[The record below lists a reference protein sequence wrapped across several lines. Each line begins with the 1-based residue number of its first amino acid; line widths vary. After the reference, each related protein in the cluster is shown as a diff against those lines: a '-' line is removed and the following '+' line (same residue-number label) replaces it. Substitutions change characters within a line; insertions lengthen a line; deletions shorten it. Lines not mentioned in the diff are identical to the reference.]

1 VFAIIVDSD
10 ADKEMGWTPTVP
22 VSMTIATSPGNFQY
36 WFFLREAVNAE
47 TGKKLGERIRKAVN
61 SDHAT
66 GNVVQPYRVAG
77 TVNYPNRN
85 KIERGRVT
93 VPTQLIKF
101 DPEVLWTPEQI
112 EAAFPLVERKTNGG
126 DTASANGRN
135 DEGDIPADTMR
146 AIREGVDKAD
156 DRSGVFFNVVLV
168 LKRLGWTVDGI
179 TPLLETYPDG
189 IAKKYYGRLW
199 QEVERVYGKIKI
211 DGGAQPPEAAGADD
225 NGNDNAPRRQ
235 ERFKLV
241 PFDQIQ
247 PGRNSGYLIKDVIPR
262 TGIVVTWGPPKCG
275 KSFWT
280 FDLVMHC
287 ALSRTEYRG
296 YRVVGGPVVYCAF
309 EGQEGFKARVE
320 AFRREH
326 EISGPVSFF
335 LIASDAKLVRDHRAL
350 INDIR
355 DQIGDT
361 APVAVVLDTLN
372 RSIDGS
378 ESKDQDMGAYLD
390 AASAI
395 QRAFECVVLIVHH
408 CGVDGTRPRGHTS
421 ITGTCEAQIA
431 VSRDA
436 ADNVVVEVEYMKDG
450 PAGARFTSK
459 LKVVDV
465 GYNEDGDLLTSCV
478 ITAMD
483 ESELPARP
491 KKIKLTPAATIA
503 RRALSE
509 AILKEG
515 QNPPAA
521 APAPLGSKGVEI
533 KVWREQAY
541 RRGISAGE
549 TERAKQL
556 AFKRACAQLLALS
569 QVGVWEEFVWMP

>member
-1 VFAIIVDSD
+1 MSFDD
-10 ADKEMGWTPTVP
+10 YVP
-22 VSMTIATSPGNFQY
+22 PKTDGAAPV
-36 WFFLREAVNAE
+36 
-47 TGKKLGERIRKAVN
+47 
-61 SDHAT
+61 
-66 GNVVQPYRVAG
+66 
-77 TVNYPNRN
+77 
-85 KIERGRVT
+85 GR
-93 VPTQLIKF
+93 
-101 DPEVLWTPEQI
+101 
-112 EAAFPLVERKTNGG
+112 
-126 DTASANGRN
+126 
-135 DEGDIPADTMR
+135 
-146 AIREGVDKAD
+146 
-156 DRSGVFFNVVLV
+156 
-168 LKRLGWTVDGI
+168 
-179 TPLLETYPDG
+179 
-189 IAKKYYGRLW
+189 
-199 QEVERVYGKIKI
+199 
-211 DGGAQPPEAAGADD
+211 
-225 NGNDNAPRRQ
+225 

-247 PGRNSGYLIKDVIPR
+247 PGQQSGYLIKDVIPR
-262 TGIVVTWGPPKCG
+262 VGIVVIWGPPKCG

-280 FDLVMHC
+280 FDLVMHS
-287 ALSRTEYRG
+287 AQSHTDYRG
-296 YRVVGGPVVYCAF
+296 HRVVGGSVVYCAF

-326 EISGPVSFF
+326 EIINPVAFF
-335 LIASDAKLVRDHRAL
+335 LVPASNAKLVRDHRLL
-350 INDIR
+350 INDIQ

-378 ESKDQDMGAYLD
+378 ESRDQDMGAYLD

-395 QRAFECVVLIVHH
+395 QQAFECAVLIVHH

-436 ADNVVVEVEYMKDG
+436 ADNVIAEVEYMKDG
-450 PAGARFTSK
+450 PSGAHFASK
-459 LKVVDV
+459 LKVVDA
-465 GYNEDGDLLTSCV
+465 GYNQDGDLITSCV
-478 ITAMD
+478 ITAVD
-483 ESELPARP
+483 EKDLPVRP

-515 QNPPAA
+515 QDPPST
-521 APAPLGSKGVEI
+521 APAPLGSKGVDI

-556 AFKRACAQLLALS
+556 AFKRASDQLVAFH
-569 QVGVWEEFVWMP
+569 QVGVWEDFVWMP